1 MSKTN
6 NHGDKEVNRINAI
19 FSDPL
24 NVWGLMGE
32 PQLWEEF
39 KKYFKYRPSP
49 STEEKFLEELHATFE
64 NLTGK
69 SVKSKSFIYI
79 NRFNSGGI
87 TSGMVDPW
95 NWRAIVI
102 PALARRYRE
111 LVDTR

>member
-6 NHGDKEVNRINAI
+6 NHGDKEVNRIYAI

-39 KKYFKYRPSP
+39 RKHFEDRTPP
-49 STEEKFLEELHATFE
+49 STEEKLLEELHATFE
-64 NLTGK
+64 KLTGK

-79 NRFNSGGI
+79 NRYSSDGI

-111 LVDTR
+111 FVDTR